1 MKRRADFGHYV
12 SVLAEVM
19 ETTENMGEKLN
30 PFFETFRK
38 AIDEGKDISPE
49 DYDKTKAEFEN
60 GVELY
65 ENNLKKL
72 QGLEAPIAIIGVHK
86 KLVGAYRR
94 FCEGCPHMNSSIDYA
109 GRWVD
114 AEQFD
119 VSEKEQGNAMDDIAK
134 LVKKIMR

>member
-19 ETTENMGEKLN
+19 ETTENMGAKLN

-38 AIDEGKDISPE
+38 ALDEGKDISPE

-86 KLVGAYRR
+86 KLVGAYHR
-94 FCEGCPHMNSSIDYA
+94 FCEGCAHMNSSIDYA

-119 VSEKEQGNAMDDIAK
+119 VSEKEQGNAMDDIDR

>member
-19 ETTENMGEKLN
+19 ETTENMGAKLN

-38 AIDEGKDISPE
+38 ALDEGKDISPE

-94 FCEGCPHMNSSIDYA
+94 FCEGCSHMNSSIDYA

-119 VSEKEQGNAMDDIAK
+119 VSEKEQGNAMDDIAR

>member
-60 GVELY
+60 GVKLY

-94 FCEGCPHMNSSIDYA
+94 FYEGCAHMNSSIDYA

>member
-19 ETTENMGEKLN
+19 ETTENMGAKLN

-38 AIDEGKDISPE
+38 ALDEGKDISPE

-86 KLVGAYRR
+86 KLVGEYRR
-94 FCEGCPHMNSSIDYA
+94 FCEGCAHMNSSIDYA

-119 VSEKEQGNAMDDIAK
+119 VSEKEQGNAMDDIAR

>member
-1 MKRRADFGHYV
+1 MKRRADFGRYV

-65 ENNLKKL
+65 ENNLRKL

-94 FCEGCPHMNSSIDYA
+94 FYEGCAHMNSSIDYA

-119 VSEKEQGNAMDDIAK
+119 VSEKEQSNAMDDIARF
-134 LVKKIMR
+134 VKKIMR

>member
-19 ETTENMGEKLN
+19 GTTENMGAKLN

-38 AIDEGKDISPE
+38 ALDEGKDISPE

-94 FCEGCPHMNSSIDYA
+94 FCEGCAHMNSSIDYA

>member
-1 MKRRADFGHYV
+1 MKRRADFGRYV
-12 SVLAEVM
+12 SILAEVM

-49 DYDKTKAEFEN
+49 DYDTPQAEFEN

-65 ENNLKKL
+65 ANNLKKL

-94 FCEGCPHMNSSIDYA
+94 FCEGCAHMNSSIDYA

-119 VSEKEQGNAMDDIAK
+119 VSEKEQGNAMDDIAR

>member
-12 SVLAEVM
+12 SVLSEVM
-19 ETTENMGEKLN
+19 ETTENMGTKLN

-38 AIDEGKDISPE
+38 AIDEGRDISPE
-49 DYDKTKAEFEN
+49 DYDKTREEFET

-65 ENNLKKL
+65 EKNLKKL

-94 FCEGCPHMNSSIDYA
+94 FYEGCAHMNSSIDYA

-119 VSEKEQGNAMDDIAK
+119 VSEKEQGDAMDDIARC
-134 LVKKIMR
+134 VRKIMR

>member
-19 ETTENMGEKLN
+19 ETTENMGAKLN

-38 AIDEGKDISPE
+38 ALDEGKDISPE

-65 ENNLKKL
+65 ENNLKNCRDWKL
-72 QGLEAPIAIIGVHK
+72 RLR
-86 KLVGAYRR
+86 LS
-94 FCEGCPHMNSSIDYA
+94 GCTRNL
-109 GRWVD
+109 
-114 AEQFD
+114 
-119 VSEKEQGNAMDDIAK
+119 SERIVVF
-134 LVKKIMR
+134 VKAALI

>member
-1 MKRRADFGHYV
+1 MKRRADFGRYV
-12 SVLAEVM
+12 SILAEVM
-19 ETTENMGEKLN
+19 ETTENMGAKLN

-38 AIDEGKDISPE
+38 ALDEGEDISPE

-65 ENNLKKL
+65 ENNLRKL

-86 KLVGAYRR
+86 TLFAAYGR
-94 FCEGCPHMNSSIDYA
+94 FYEGCAHMNASIDYA

-114 AEQFD
+114 SEQFD
-119 VSEKEQGNAMDDIAK
+119 VSEKEQSNAMDDIAK

>member
-1 MKRRADFGHYV
+1 
-12 SVLAEVM
+12 
-19 ETTENMGEKLN
+19 MGEKLN

-65 ENNLKKL
+65 ENNLRKL

-94 FCEGCPHMNSSIDYA
+94 FYEGCAHMNSSIDYA

-119 VSEKEQGNAMDDIAK
+119 VSEKEQGNAMDDIARF
-134 LVKKIMR
+134 VKKIMR

>member
-19 ETTENMGEKLN
+19 ETTENMGAKLN

-38 AIDEGKDISPE
+38 ALDEGKDISPE

-94 FCEGCPHMNSSIDYA
+94 FCEGCAHMNS
-109 GRWVD
+109 
-114 AEQFD
+114 
-119 VSEKEQGNAMDDIAK
+119 
-134 LVKKIMR
+134 

>member
-12 SVLAEVM
+12 SVLSEVM
-19 ETTENMGEKLN
+19 ETTENMGAKLN

-38 AIDEGKDISPE
+38 AIDEGKNISPE
-49 DYDKTKAEFEN
+49 DYDKTRAEFET

-65 ENNLKKL
+65 EKNLKKL

-94 FCEGCPHMNSSIDYA
+94 FYEGCAHMNSSIDYA

-119 VSEKEQGNAMDDIAK
+119 VSEKEQGDAMDDIARC
-134 LVKKIMR
+134 VRNIMR

>member
-12 SVLAEVM
+12 SVLSEVM
-19 ETTENMGEKLN
+19 ETTENMGAKLN

-38 AIDEGKDISPE
+38 AIDEGKNISPE
-49 DYDKTKAEFEN
+49 DYDKTRAEFET

-65 ENNLKKL
+65 EKNLKKL

-94 FCEGCPHMNSSIDYA
+94 FYEGCAHMNSSIDYA

-119 VSEKEQGNAMDDIAK
+119 VSEKEQGDAMDDIARC
-134 LVKKIMR
+134 VRKIMR

>member
-12 SVLAEVM
+12 SVLSEVM
-19 ETTENMGEKLN
+19 ETTENMGAKLN

-49 DYDKTKAEFEN
+49 DYDKTRAEFET

-65 ENNLKKL
+65 EKNLKKL

-94 FCEGCPHMNSSIDYA
+94 FYEGCAHMNSSIDYA

-119 VSEKEQGNAMDDIAK
+119 VSEKEQGDAMDDIARC
-134 LVKKIMR
+134 VRKIMR

>member
-19 ETTENMGEKLN
+19 ETTENMGAKLN

-38 AIDEGKDISPE
+38 ALDEGKDISPE
-49 DYDKTKAEFEN
+49 DYDKTKAEFEK
-60 GVELY
+60 GVEFY

-72 QGLEAPIAIIGVHK
+72 QGLEAPIVIIGVHK

-94 FCEGCPHMNSSIDYA
+94 FCEGCVHMNSSIDYA

-119 VSEKEQGNAMDDIAK
+119 VSEKEQGNAMDDIAR

>member
-19 ETTENMGEKLN
+19 ETTENMGAKLN

-38 AIDEGKDISPE
+38 ALDEGKDISPE

-60 GVELY
+60 GVEFY

-94 FCEGCPHMNSSIDYA
+94 FCEGCAHMNSSIDYA

>member
-19 ETTENMGEKLN
+19 ETTENMGAKLN

-38 AIDEGKDISPE
+38 ALDEGKDISPE

-65 ENNLKKL
+65 ENNLKK
-72 QGLEAPIAIIGVHK
+72 IAGTGSSDCDYRGAQETCRGV
-86 KLVGAYRR
+86 
-94 FCEGCPHMNSSIDYA
+94 SS
-109 GRWVD
+109 
-114 AEQFD
+114 F
-119 VSEKEQGNAMDDIAK
+119 
-134 LVKKIMR
+134 L

>member
-12 SVLAEVM
+12 SVLSEVM
-19 ETTENMGEKLN
+19 ETTENMGAKLN

-38 AIDEGKDISPE
+38 AIDEGRDISPE
-49 DYDKTKAEFEN
+49 DYDKTREEFET

-65 ENNLKKL
+65 EKNLKKL

-94 FCEGCPHMNSSIDYA
+94 FYEGCAHMNSSIDYA

-119 VSEKEQGNAMDDIAK
+119 VSEKEQGDAMDDIARC
-134 LVKKIMR
+134 VRKIMR

>member
-19 ETTENMGEKLN
+19 ETTENMGAKLN

-38 AIDEGKDISPE
+38 ALDEGKDISPE

-94 FCEGCPHMNSSIDYA
+94 FCEGCAHKTSSNEYA

-119 VSEKEQGNAMDDIAK
+119 VSEKEQGNAMDDIAR

>member
-19 ETTENMGEKLN
+19 ETTENMGAKLN

-38 AIDEGKDISPE
+38 ALDEGKDISPE

-60 GVELY
+60 

-94 FCEGCPHMNSSIDYA
+94 FCEGCAHMNSSIDYA

-119 VSEKEQGNAMDDIAK
+119 VSEKEQGNAMDDIAR

>member
-1 MKRRADFGHYV
+1 MTK
-12 SVLAEVM
+12 E
-19 ETTENMGEKLN
+19 
-30 PFFETFRK
+30 
-38 AIDEGKDISPE
+38 
-49 DYDKTKAEFEN
+49 KTKAEFEN

-94 FCEGCPHMNSSIDYA
+94 FCEGCAHMNSSIDYA

-119 VSEKEQGNAMDDIAK
+119 VSEKEQGNAMDDIAR

>member
-19 ETTENMGEKLN
+19 ETTENMGAKLN

-38 AIDEGKDISPE
+38 ALDEGKDISPE

-65 ENNLKKL
+65 EKNLKK
-72 QGLEAPIAIIGVHK
+72 QKGLEAPNAIIGVHK

-94 FCEGCPHMNSSIDYA
+94 FCEGCAHMNSSIDYA

-119 VSEKEQGNAMDDIAK
+119 VSEKEQGNAMDDIAR

>member
-1 MKRRADFGHYV
+1 MTKERHF
-12 SVLAEVM
+12 
-19 ETTENMGEKLN
+19 
-30 PFFETFRK
+30 
-38 AIDEGKDISPE
+38 PE

-65 ENNLKKL
+65 ENNLRKL

-94 FCEGCPHMNSSIDYA
+94 FYEGCAHMNSSIDYA

-119 VSEKEQGNAMDDIAK
+119 VSEKSKAMPWTTLPDSSRR
-134 LVKKIMR
+134 L

>member
-19 ETTENMGEKLN
+19 ETTENMGAKLN

-38 AIDEGKDISPE
+38 ALDEGKDIFPE

-60 GVELY
+60 GVGLY
-65 ENNLKKL
+65 EKNLKKL

-94 FCEGCPHMNSSIDYA
+94 FYEGCTHMNSSIDYS

-119 VSEKEQGNAMDDIAK
+119 VSEKEQSDAMDDIAK
-134 LVKKIMR
+134 FVKKIMR

>member
-19 ETTENMGEKLN
+19 ETTENMGAKLN

-38 AIDEGKDISPE
+38 ALDEGKDISPE

-94 FCEGCPHMNSSIDYA
+94 FCEGCAHMNSSIDYE
-109 GRWVD
+109 GSWDGEEQSD
-114 AEQFD
+114 AYKK
-119 VSEKEQGNAMDDIAK
+119 EKGNAMQAITE
-134 LVKKIMR
+134 

>member
-19 ETTENMGEKLN
+19 ETTENMGAKLN

-38 AIDEGKDISPE
+38 ALDEGKDISPE
-49 DYDKTKAEFEN
+49 DYDK
-60 GVELY
+60 
-65 ENNLKKL
+65 NNLKKL

-94 FCEGCPHMNSSIDYA
+94 FCEGCAHMNSSIDYA

-119 VSEKEQGNAMDDIAK
+119 VSEKEQGNAMDDIAR

>member
-1 MKRRADFGHYV
+1 MKRRADFGRYV
-12 SVLAEVM
+12 SILAEVM

-49 DYDKTKAEFEN
+49 DYDKTKEEFEN

-65 ENNLKKL
+65 ENNLIKL
-72 QGLEAPIAIIGVHK
+72 KGLEAPIAIIGVHK

-94 FCEGCPHMNSSIDYA
+94 FCEGCAHMNSSIDYA

-114 AEQFD
+114 ADQFD